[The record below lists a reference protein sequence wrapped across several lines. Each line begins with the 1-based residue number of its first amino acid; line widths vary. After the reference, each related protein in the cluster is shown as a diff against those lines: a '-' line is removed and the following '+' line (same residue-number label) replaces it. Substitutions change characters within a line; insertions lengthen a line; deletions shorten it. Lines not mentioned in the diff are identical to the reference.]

1 MAKTAL
7 SLKLYFTIE
16 RMEDLKRMAVFAS
29 VVQHGS
35 MSGAAR
41 ALGMSTSAVS
51 QQVRKLESDG
61 GVTLLHR
68 STRKL
73 ALTEAGQRYHARC
86 AAMCAAADQARAEL
100 AASRDAPSGELRLS
114 ATVGFARH
122 IAPALGE
129 LLAAHPALRLR
140 LLVDDSPIDLIN
152 ARIDLAVR
160 YGRLQDSTWAARR
173 LGGMQWYLCAAPG
186 WVADHGV
193 PQHPDALLSYSW
205 LGFARENGGLL
216 IDLRSPTGDPRAL
229 RVEPRIA
236 SNNQLSIQQM
246 CEAGLGLALVGSM
259 DSHDALQAGRLVR
272 LLPDWSFGTLDI
284 WAVTPQRDAQP
295 AKVRQTIAALHRYL
309 SQLPGVTELEE
320 ISPWVTAFGAFL
332 RRDIAAT
339 FYPSFF
345 YRSEPQIPSLCRQRR
360 LPTVAPQGPASGPF
374 NPRLESAHDDQPHH
388 KLPHRPRTGRF

>member
-1 MAKTAL
+1 MD
-7 SLKLYFTIE
+7 
-16 RMEDLKRMAVFAS
+16 DLKRMGIFVA

-41 ALGMSTSAVS
+41 ALGLSTSAVS

-68 STRKL
+68 STRQL

-86 AAMCAAADQARAEL
+86 AAMWAAAEQARAEL
-100 AASRDAPSGELRLS
+100 AASRDEPSGELRLS

-122 IAPALGE
+122 VAPALGT
-129 LLAAHPALRLR
+129 LLTDHPALRLR
-140 LLVDDSPIDLIN
+140 LLVDDAPIDLIN

-160 YGRLQDSTWAARR
+160 YGRLQDSNWAARR
-173 LGGMQWYLCAAPG
+173 LGGMQWQLCAAPG
-186 WVADHGV
+186 WVAAHGR
-193 PQHPDALLSYSW
+193 PQHPDALLTHSW
-205 LGFARENGGLL
+205 LGFAREGGGLR
-216 IDLRSPTGDPRAL
+216 IDLHTPAGEPRAL

-259 DSHDALQAGRLVR
+259 DAHDALQAGRLVR

-295 AKVRQTIAALHRYL
+295 AKVRQAIAALHAYL
-309 SQLPGVTELEE
+309 QRVPGVT
-320 ISPWVTAFGAFL
+320 
-332 RRDIAAT
+332 D
-339 FYPSFF
+339 
-345 YRSEPQIPSLCRQRR
+345 
-360 LPTVAPQGPASGPF
+360 
-374 NPRLESAHDDQPHH
+374 
-388 KLPHRPRTGRF
+388 

>member
-1 MAKTAL
+1 MD
-7 SLKLYFTIE
+7 
-16 RMEDLKRMAVFAS
+16 DLKRMAVFAA

-51 QQVRKLESDG
+51 QQVRQLERDG

-86 AAMCAAADQARAEL
+86 AAMWAAAEQARAEL
-100 AASRDAPSGELRLS
+100 AASRDEPSGELRLS

-122 IAPALGE
+122 IAPALGD

-140 LLVDDSPIDLIN
+140 LLVDDAAIDLIN

-160 YGRLQDSTWAARR
+160 FGRLPDSSWAARR
-173 LGGMQWYLCAAPG
+173 LCGMQWLLAASPQ
-186 WVADHGV
+186 WVAQHGA
-193 PQHPDALLSYSW
+193 PRDPDALLTHSW
-205 LGFARENGGLL
+205 LGFAREGGGLL
-216 IDLRSPTGDPRAL
+216 LDLRSPAGEPRVL

-259 DSHDALQAGRLVR
+259 DAHEALQAGRLVQ
-272 LLPDWSFGTLDI
+272 LLPEWSFGTLDI

-295 AKVRQTIAALHRYL
+295 AKVRQAIAALHAYL
-309 SQLPGVTELEE
+309 RQVPG
-320 ISPWVTAFGAFL
+320 IS
-332 RRDIAAT
+332 D
-339 FYPSFF
+339 
-345 YRSEPQIPSLCRQRR
+345 
-360 LPTVAPQGPASGPF
+360 
-374 NPRLESAHDDQPHH
+374 
-388 KLPHRPRTGRF
+388 

>member
-1 MAKTAL
+1 MD
-7 SLKLYFTIE
+7 
-16 RMEDLKRMAVFAS
+16 DLKRMAVFAA

-86 AAMCAAADQARAEL
+86 AAMCAAAEQARAEL

-129 LLAAHPALRLR
+129 LLSAHPALRLR
-140 LLVDDSPIDLIN
+140 LLVDDAPIDLIN

-160 YGRLQDSTWAARR
+160 FGRLQDSTWAARR
-173 LGGMQWYLCAAPG
+173 LCGMQWLLAASPD
-186 WVADHGV
+186 WVATHGA
-193 PQHPDALLSYSW
+193 PRDPDALLTHSW
-205 LGFARENGGLL
+205 LGFAREGGGLL
-216 IDLRSPTGDPRAL
+216 IDLQSPLGAPQTL

-259 DSHDALQAGRLVR
+259 DAHEALQAGRLVR
-272 LLPDWSFGTLDI
+272 LLPEWSFGSLDI

-295 AKVRQTIAALHRYL
+295 AKVRQAIAALHGYL
-309 SQLPGVTELEE
+309 RQVPG
-320 ISPWVTAFGAFL
+320 IS
-332 RRDIAAT
+332 D
-339 FYPSFF
+339 
-345 YRSEPQIPSLCRQRR
+345 
-360 LPTVAPQGPASGPF
+360 
-374 NPRLESAHDDQPHH
+374 
-388 KLPHRPRTGRF
+388 